1 MEILPQPREASF
13 QRGQTRPGDCEAAGG
28 RVRTADMLLIQVWL
42 KESLDWFYE
51 KGAEN
56 SGGRCKKNVVARI
69 TPPHKEAGGRCVL
82 AASQLV

>member
-1 MEILPQPREASF
+1 
-13 QRGQTRPGDCEAAGG
+13 
-28 RVRTADMLLIQVWL
+28 MLLIQVWL